1 MTVDSVTAA
10 LFTWH
15 ALKLSWKQRISE
27 HQSDSLLPAHWRRS
41 HSTRQKPFSF
51 HITNEILGL
60 SAVTT
65 TPSFA
70 LLVRDTWEWEF
81 SLESEGRRLQKA
93 AQSVNSF
100 HFRSWLSFPHCN
112 PSILVSRRK
121 ISKYLKS
128 PWDGQSWKSNKYV
141 DHGQNMLGTITVD
154 WFWRRAV

>member
-15 ALKLSWKQRISE
+15 ALKLSWQQRISE
-27 HQSDSLLPAHWRRS
+27 HQSDSLLPAHWKTISLNSAKTLLIS
-41 HSTRQKPFSF
+41 HYKW
-51 HITNEILGL
+51 ILGL
-60 SAVTT
+60 SAVKT

-121 ISKYLKS
+121 ISKYFKS